1 MSIPHPTEYRAHAVQ
16 NDTET
21 STPARRTRDL
31 LALLHWA
38 EREGR
43 GRWHVRDDRGR
54 LIAAV
59 DDAVGRR
66 G

>member
-1 MSIPHPTEYRAHAVQ
+1 MSMPHVTEYRAHAVQ

-21 STPARRTRDL
+21 SAPARRARDL
-31 LALLHWA
+31 LALLRWA
-38 EREGR
+38 QQEGP

-59 DDAVGRR
+59 GDAVGRR